1 MHRTIDPK
9 GRRSPET
16 VCSKGSKNLC
26 FGSIK
31 RIKNRIKDFPL
42 VLDKMRRE
50 NERLQ
55 DKRIST
61 KVGGSSMTMNSGR
74 VTKTTFEGETVHIAE
89 QSSKLENSPP
99 QRKGRTKNELN
110 S

>member
-1 MHRTIDPK
+1 
-9 GRRSPET
+9 
-16 VCSKGSKNLC
+16 
-26 FGSIK
+26 
-31 RIKNRIKDFPL
+31 
-42 VLDKMRRE
+42 
-50 NERLQ
+50 
-55 DKRIST
+55 
-61 KVGGSSMTMNSGR
+61 MTMNSGR